1 MGARHPQTAHFATYL
16 RELKERSGRSYGFL
30 AGRLHVSTSTLH
42 RYCNGAALPADYA
55 PAERLARLCG
65 ATPGEL
71 TELHRRWL
79 LADAH
84 RAAPAP
90 GPERQPASEPG
101 PAPGS
106 EGAPERAPKPPST
119 LPPGRRP
126 ASEPE
131 PAPEPESARRPA
143 SEPEAGPGTAWAQR
157 AESGSG
163 PESTPGPAPEPE
175 PEPEPE
181 PGSAFG
187 QEAGPGAEPAPG
199 RSSGDASSAPSGR
212 RPAPDPEPAPDQR
225 PTPTPAPAPEP
236 VTDPQPKPAPGAG
249 SVSEPESGP
258 EPELRPGPGP
268 EPGPER
274 RRGARAAVVKV
285 RGVVRRRSSV
295 GVVLAGVLALA
306 LLLTSAVLAL
316 TRDPG
321 GPSAAPSGGGRAQPG
336 APEVSTPAP
345 GGSAEPGGP
354 LAPGAADGPA
364 VSGEA
369 GGTEPPGTPRPA
381 GSAPGGPA
389 PEDPGAAPVTVT
401 TRSHVWLAQCDHRYL
416 IDPGRTA
423 PADVPP
429 PPVEQ
434 DAPRW
439 AADVGAVHGDRTLL
453 EVTVQGV
460 DSTTVVLRDL
470 HVRVV
475 ERRDPL
481 PWNAYAM
488 SNGCGGALTPARFA
502 VDLDAP
508 RPQAVPRD
516 GYDGEGEGRALPA
529 ERFPFR
535 VSATEPHVLRVTA
548 TTTGCDCDWYLELD
562 WSAQGRSGTLRVD
575 DHGRPFRTSGTAG
588 RPLYGHDHATGDWRA
603 GLLG

>member
-1 MGARHPQTAHFATYL
+1 MGARHPQTAHFAAYL

-101 PAPGS
+101 PAP
-106 EGAPERAPKPPST
+106 A
-119 LPPGRRP
+119 
-126 ASEPE
+126 
-131 PAPEPESARRPA
+131 
-143 SEPEAGPGTAWAQR
+143 
-157 AESGSG
+157 
-163 PESTPGPAPEPE
+163 
-175 PEPEPE
+175 

-225 PTPTPAPAPEP
+225 PTPPPAPEPDP

-249 SVSEPESGP
+249 SASEAGSEPESGP
-258 EPELRPGPGP
+258 GPELRPGPDPESGP
-268 EPGPER
+268 EW
-274 RRGARAAVVKV
+274 RRGVRAAVVEV

-389 PEDPGAAPVTVT
+389 PDDPGAAPVTVT

-460 DSTTVVLRDL
+460 DSATVVLRDL

-562 WSAQGRSGTLRVD
+562 WSARGRSGTLRVD
-575 DHGRPFRTSGTAG
+575 DHGRPFRTSGTAD
-588 RPLYGHDHATGDWRA
+588 RPLYGHDHATGNWRV